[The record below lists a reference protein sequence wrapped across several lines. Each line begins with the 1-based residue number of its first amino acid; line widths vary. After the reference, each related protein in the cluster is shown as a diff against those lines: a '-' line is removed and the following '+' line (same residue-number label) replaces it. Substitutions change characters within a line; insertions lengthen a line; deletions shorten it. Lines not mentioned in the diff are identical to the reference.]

1 MKKAASIILIIVS
14 VIIVILSLAFVI
26 IEGRLVLAFDWSLH
40 EHKFL
45 GFMQYLARLG
55 LSLLCLATSV
65 STVIYINKKTFV
77 FECCCLLAVAIA
89 ISTGATNGIGLYL
102 VIAASVYLVS
112 AIFHHIA
119 SKKEAE

>member
-1 MKKAASIILIIVS
+1 MKKAANVILGIVS
-14 VIIVILSLAFVI
+14 VIIAILSLAFLV
-26 IEGRLVLAFDWSLH
+26 IEGRLLLSFDWTLH
-40 EHKFL
+40 EHEFL
-45 GFMQYLARLG
+45 GFIQYLARVG
-55 LSLLCLATSV
+55 LSLLCLAISI
-65 STVIYINKKTFV
+65 SSVIYINRKSFI
-77 FECCCLLAVAIA
+77 FEGVCLLAVAIA